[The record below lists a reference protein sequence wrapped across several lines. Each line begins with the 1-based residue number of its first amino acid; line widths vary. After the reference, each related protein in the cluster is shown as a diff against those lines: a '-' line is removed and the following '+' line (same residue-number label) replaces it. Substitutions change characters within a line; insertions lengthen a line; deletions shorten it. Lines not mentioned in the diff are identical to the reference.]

1 MYNRASKAQGKLSS
15 LALMHI
21 HYGTEVNLG
30 EVVDFFCPE
39 AGGRGRLQGKRWFSH
54 QYQCDVTSHIGD
66 FQYGGRI
73 RCSLSAKK

>member
-39 AGGRGRLQGKRWFSH
+39 ASNPQGGLSLAHYWKINGKIH
-54 QYQCDVTSHIGD
+54 LI
-66 FQYGGRI
+66 
-73 RCSLSAKK
+73 